1 MKRSPFSGS
10 VGNEVQRGRLVLV
23 SLAVLFL
30 AMSGAAYGG
39 ASGISLLSESHHV
52 WGEAGESQAS
62 PPWNATGNVVTYD
75 QTSATPLDVSAA
87 YPSVGDFHP
96 GYAHS
101 VAGNYHVL
109 AESVYWYS
117 FAWATSEYRF
127 APEGSSLCVRVSGWT
142 ENYVPSE
149 TVVRYTLSDSTLGA
163 VLDEFEAMGV
173 GYQEP
178 CDFDWQK
185 SYAVNPDHDY
195 LLTLSANTTGSDFVR
210 STGIGADLTCIPC
223 PSALLLG
230 AFGAGLA
237 AWRRR
242 RSLDATG

>member
-1 MKRSPFSGS
+1 MKRLPFSGS
-10 VGNEVQRGRLVLV
+10 VANEVQRGRLALV

-62 PPWNATGNVVTYD
+62 PPWNATGNVATYD

-87 YPSVGDFHP
+87 YPSVGEFHP

-101 VAGNYHVL
+101 VAGDFGVL

-117 FAWATSEYRF
+117 SAWAASEYRF
-127 APEGSSLCVRVSGWT
+127 TPDGSSLLVHVYGGADGFFR
-142 ENYVPSE
+142 E
-149 TVVRYTLSDSTLGA
+149 TVAQYTLADSTLGV
-163 VLDEFEAMGV
+163 VLDAFEAIGEIQPPV
-173 GYQEP
+173 DLG
-178 CDFDWQK
+178 FDWRK
-185 SYAVNPDHDY
+185 SYAVNPGHEY
-195 LLTLSANTTGSDFVR
+195 LLTLYAHAGPSDGPRRTTM
-210 STGIGADLTCIPC
+210 GADVTCIPC